1 MPGPETEDEDD
12 LPPAIGGAD
21 DHRTRLGGATDVV
34 RKMLVAGVGT
44 LFMTEEGVR
53 SMLKELKLPKEALS
67 YVVGQAD
74 KTKGEIV
81 RVFAQELRNFLESAK
96 VREDLIQMLQ
106 QLTFEVKAEIKVKPR
121 GEGGALFEPDV
132 RAKIERAPKKAG
144 KPRSRKKPRPA
155 T

>member
-1 MPGPETEDEDD
+1 MPGPETDDDE
-12 LPPAIGGAD
+12 LPPLGTD

-121 GEGGALFEPDV
+121 AEGGALFEPDV
-132 RAKIERAPKKAG
+132 RAKVERSKKT

>member
-1 MPGPETEDEDD
+1 MPGPEMEDD
-12 LPPAIGGAD
+12 DELPPGVAD

-34 RKMLVAGVGT
+34 RKMLVAGVGA

-53 SMLKELKLPKEALS
+53 SMMKELKLPKEALS
-67 YVVGQAD
+67 YLVGQAD

-121 GEGGALFEPDV
+121 AEGGALFEPDV
-132 RAKIERAPKKAG
+132 RAKVERAPKPA
-144 KPRSRKKPRPA
+144 KPRRKKARPA
-155 T
+155 P